1 MLGQRHLGVLLVV
14 RPDPVDG
21 ELDLR
26 PAAERIE
33 RLAQGITGLGR
44 TTSRQLQIK
53 EEFVESGEFVN
64 LRGGRGSKCSNMNK
78 IFLSLLPDPRYSPLY
93 DVTLG

>member
-1 MLGQRHLGVLLVV
+1 MLRQGHLGVLLVV

-26 PAAERIE
+26 ATAERIE

-44 TTSRQLQIK
+44 PTSWELQIK
-53 EEFVESGEFVN
+53 EEFVQSGQFVN
-64 LRGGRGSKCSNMNK
+64 LPSISGSKFGN
-78 IFLSLLPDPRYSPLY
+78 
-93 DVTLG
+93 

>member
-1 MLGQRHLGVLLVV
+1 MLRQRDLGVLLVV

-21 ELDLR
+21 ELDLG
-26 PAAERIE
+26 AASERIE

-64 LRGGRGSKCSNMNK
+64 LRGGRGFKCSNMNK
-78 IFLSLLPDPRYSPLY
+78 IFLSLLPDPRYSPQFCE
-93 DVTLG
+93 TLH